1 MKKIRH
7 FKKVDHFLVSHCK
20 IKFWLNI
27 LSSCIFWTDFMSLL
41 HAVKPWSGADTGGCR
56 GLKLIAKNIF
66 VLHIT

>member
-1 MKKIRH
+1 
-7 FKKVDHFLVSHCK
+7 
-20 IKFWLNI
+20 
-27 LSSCIFWTDFMSLL
+27 MSLL